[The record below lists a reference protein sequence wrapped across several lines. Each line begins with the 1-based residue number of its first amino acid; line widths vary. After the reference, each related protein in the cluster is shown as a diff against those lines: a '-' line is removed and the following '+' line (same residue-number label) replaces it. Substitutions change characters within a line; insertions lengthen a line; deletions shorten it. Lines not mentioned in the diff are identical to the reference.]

1 MEKLTFKQY
10 LETKEKLREAL
21 SKIPKQS
28 ITYSMTKYC
37 KMIVGEK
44 DEKIYIP
51 LKPKDEITV
60 EFLYED
66 ETNPTV
72 LGVNVTEASDADPD
86 EQYNVFWESERF
98 VRWLDKNAKKA

>member
-21 SKIPKQS
+21 TKIPKQS

-44 DEKIYIP
+44 EDKIYIP
-51 LKPKDEITV
+51 LKPKNEITV

-66 ETNPTV
+66 ENNPTV
-72 LGVNVTEASDADPD
+72 LGVNVDNADDIDPD
-86 EQYNVFWESERF
+86 EQYNVFWESKRF
-98 VRWLDKNAKKA
+98 IRWLDKNTQKS